1 MYMNDD
7 GRLFIIVIKFYLM
20 FYNGWFVYVIS
31 EKIKIVKIIFI
42 EYYLVIVYFDI
53 DILYI

>member
-31 EKIKIVKIIFI
+31 EKKLVKIIFI